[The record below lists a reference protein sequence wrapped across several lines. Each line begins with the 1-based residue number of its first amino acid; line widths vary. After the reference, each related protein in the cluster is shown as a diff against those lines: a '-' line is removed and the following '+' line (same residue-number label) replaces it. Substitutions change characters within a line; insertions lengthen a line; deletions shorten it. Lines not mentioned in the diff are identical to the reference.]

1 MSLIALIMN
10 QLIHQHFMKMSEIFV
25 NKCVFINDYDIKL
38 IKIYYIIEVCMI
50 VNISSMHRLIFVSV
64 RLLLGSWPHAS
75 WTKKVVWPTA
85 LFSNS
90 KHFFV

>member
-10 QLIHQHFMKMSEIFV
+10 QLIHQHSMKMSEIFA

-38 IKIYYIIEVCMI
+38 IKIYYTIEVCMI

-64 RLLLGSWPHAS
+64 RLLLGSWLTCRPDQKSRMADCIIF
-75 WTKKVVWPTA
+75 K
-85 LFSNS
+85 F
-90 KHFFV
+90 

>member
-1 MSLIALIMN
+1 MSLIVLIIN

-25 NKCVFINDYDIKL
+25 KCIFINDYDIKL

-50 VNISSMHRLIFVSV
+50 VNIFSMHRIIFVSV
-64 RLLLGSWPHAS
+64 RLLLGSQ
-75 WTKKVVWPTA
+75 PTCQPDQKGDMADHA

>member
-50 VNISSMHRLIFVSV
+50 VNISSKHRLIFVSV
-64 RLLLGSWPHAS
+64 RLLLGSWLTCQPDPKSHMADCIIF
-75 WTKKVVWPTA
+75 K
-85 LFSNS
+85 F
-90 KHFFV
+90 